1 MILVILNLVRPAIL
15 HIRSTAVNREFRDFR
30 YSIGHAATAHS
41 GKDSRKIVKLI
52 YFG

>member
-30 YSIGHAATAHS
+30 YSIGQVAMAHT
-41 GKDSRKIVKLI
+41 GRDSRNIVKLI